1 MIDPRTLHEV
11 AESCC
16 DYATHK
22 GVGFMASIVSA
33 ADGFD
38 VAVPLSFLLTTPD
51 TNMRIHISAHAESNT
66 PAILSVYEDTGVAAE
81 FNVTAGT
88 AQRPVNRDRNVR
100 SNRSKVTLVH
110 TPTITAAAV
119 AARIHARTAG
129 KAGGSPSFKI
139 ILRRN
144 TSYLFTFVSL
154 AADNEGSLNLTW
166 AEAIDADWNSR
177 VKVLSPSLSPSV
189 SKSISSSLS
198 ASISDSSSV
207 SPSSSISCSASA
219 SLSASPSASLS
230 ASPSASPSSSVSCS
244 LSSSPSSSVSASPSA
259 SPSSS
264 ESLSHSVSLSISKSL
279 SASVSPSSSLSS
291 SPSASVSPSASLSA
305 SPSASISSSPSAS
318 PSSSNSPSP
327 S

>member
-1 MIDPRTLHEV
+1 MINPTTLHEV
-11 AESCC
+11 SDDSREFDTA
-16 DYATHK
+16 K
-22 GVGFMASIVSA
+22 GIAFMLGQVSA
-33 ADGFD
+33 VDGLD
-38 VAVPLSFLLTTPD
+38 TGVPLSYLFTTPD
-51 TNMRIHISAHAESNT
+51 SNVRVKMLAHGEAAT
-66 PAILSVYEDTGVAAE
+66 AAMLQIYEDTDVAAE

-88 AQRPVNRDRNVR
+88 AVRPQNRNRNVR
-100 SNRSKVTLVH
+100 SNRSTVTVAYA
-110 TPTITAAAV
+110 PTITAVTAASL
-119 AARIHARTAG
+119 ILARTVG
-129 KAGGSPSFKI
+129 KSGGHFDLRI
-139 ILRRN
+139 TLRRN
-144 TSYLFTFVSL
+144 TSYLFRL
-154 AADNEGSLNLTW
+154 IPYADDNEGSLVLTW
-166 AEAIDADWNSR
+166 SEKIDEDWNDR